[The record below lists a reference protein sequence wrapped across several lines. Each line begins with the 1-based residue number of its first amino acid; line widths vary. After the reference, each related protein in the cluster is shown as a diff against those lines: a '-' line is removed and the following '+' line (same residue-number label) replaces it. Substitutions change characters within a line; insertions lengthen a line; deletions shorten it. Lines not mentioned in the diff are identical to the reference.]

1 LWDNGSGRRVEVH
14 VIRRLGAVLGAVVVA
29 VALVAAPANAA
40 PRSLTE
46 CSASYYHDDARLGP
60 EKLPVAG
67 SVGLQLMGYHRT
79 GYLPEQ
85 RFLDKFYDSGS
96 GSWRYPPLNGYVIG
110 ANGRPIEYQTT
121 LFPGQRID
129 RYGSEYGGFLAP
141 LGLPYALRSIPPSS
155 LDSVP
160 AALCNYHIY
169 AVTRPFAVDAGP
181 IAPWFAQPGGG
192 LQYQLDGSLVAGS
205 PAQLNVMWL
214 LDNGYLSRLR

>member
-1 LWDNGSGRRVEVH
+1 MIRRV
-14 VIRRLGAVLGAVVVA
+14 GAVLGAVVMA
-29 VALVAAPANAA
+29 VALAAAPASAA

-46 CSASYYHDDARLGP
+46 CSAAFYHGDSRLGP
-60 EKLPVAG
+60 EQLPVAG
-67 SVGLQLMGYHRT
+67 SVGLQLVGYQRT

-85 RFLDKFYDSGS
+85 QFLDMYYDSGT

-110 ANGRPIEYQTT
+110 ANGRPIEFQLT

-141 LGLPYALRSIPPSS
+141 LGSPYAMRSIPPSS
-155 LDSVP
+155 LDGNP
-160 AALCNYHIY
+160 PELCNYHVY
-169 AVTRPFAVDAGP
+169 FVNRPFTVDAGP

-192 LQYQLDGSLVAGS
+192 LQYQLDGSLVPGA

-214 LDNGYLSRLR
+214 LDNGYLSRER